1 MAAPAVGERWGRPAA
16 SGRGGLPRGLRR
28 HFWPY
33 LFISPFFILFA
44 IFGLFPYLYAFFLSF
59 NEWNGISPIEW
70 VGLENYRDLLTD
82 DVWWKAVYNSVW
94 LMVVTAFNL
103 VIALVLAF
111 ILNSGLIRLKEVFRT
126 AYFMPVIASS
136 VAVAMIFAA
145 LFGFR
150 YGTFNYLLGGVGIDR
165 IDWLKDPTWIKPAI
179 GLVVIWR
186 AFGWNTVIYLAG
198 LQSIPTDLYEAARVD
213 GAGWRQVFVNITLPL
228 LRPVIT
234 FTAIL
239 TIIGSLQLFEEP
251 LIIAGGAAY
260 SSASPGGTDQAGLTV
275 MVNLYNTAFNYGKF
289 GYAAA
294 MSVALFVL
302 IVAFSFVYNRLFGGD
317 ATE

>member
-1 MAAPAVGERWGRPAA
+1 MAAPAVGQQWARPAP
-16 SGRGGLPRGLRR
+16 SGRGRLARGVRQ

-33 LFISPFFILFA
+33 LFISPFFVLFA
-44 IFGLFPYLYAFFLSF
+44 VFGLFPYLYAFFLSF
-59 NEWNGISPIEW
+59 NEWNGISPMEW
-70 VGLENYRDLLTD
+70 VGLENYRRLLSD
-82 DVWWKAVYNSVW
+82 DVWWKSVYNSVW
-94 LMVVTAFNL
+94 LMVAASLNL

-111 ILNSGLIRLKEVFRT
+111 ILNSGLVRFKEAYRT
-126 AYFMPVIASS
+126 AFFVPVIASS
-136 VAVAMIFAA
+136 VAVAMIFTT
-145 LFGFR
+145 LFGYR
-150 YGTFNYLLGGVGIDR
+150 YGTLNYLLGFVGVDK

-179 GLVVIWR
+179 GLVVVWR

-198 LQSIPTDLYEAARVD
+198 LQSIPPDLYEAARVD
-213 GAGWRQVFVNITLPL
+213 GAGWTQVFRHITLPL

-275 MVNLYNTAFNYGKF
+275 IVNLYNTAFNYGKF
-289 GYAAA
+289 GYAAT

-302 IVAFSFVYNRLFGGD
+302 IVVFSFAYNRFFGGD

>member
-1 MAAPAVGERWGRPAA
+1 MT
-16 SGRGGLPRGLRR
+16 
-28 HFWPY
+28 
-33 LFISPFFILFA
+33 
-44 IFGLFPYLYAFFLSF
+44 
-59 NEWNGISPIEW
+59 W
-70 VGLENYRDLLTD
+70 VGIENYRTLLSD
-82 DVWWKAVYNSVW
+82 DIWWKSVYNSVW
-94 LMVVTAFNL
+94 LMIASSLNL

-111 ILNSGLIRLKEVFRT
+111 ILNSGLVRMREGYRAAFFL
-126 AYFMPVIASS
+126 PVIASS
-136 VAVAMIFAA
+136 VAVSMIFVS

-150 YGTFNYLLGGVGIDR
+150 YGTLNYLLGTVGIDR
-165 IDWLKDPTWIKPAI
+165 IDWLKDATWIKPAI
-179 GLVVIWR
+179 GMVAIWR

-213 GAGWRQVFVNITLPL
+213 GAGWRQVFRHITLPL
-228 LRPVIT
+228 MRPVIT

-239 TIIGSLQLFEEP
+239 TIIGALQMFEEP

-275 MVNLYNTAFNYGKF
+275 MVNLYNTAFSYVKF

-302 IVAFSFVYNRLFGGD
+302 ILTFSLIYNRVFGGD
-317 ATE
+317 ATD